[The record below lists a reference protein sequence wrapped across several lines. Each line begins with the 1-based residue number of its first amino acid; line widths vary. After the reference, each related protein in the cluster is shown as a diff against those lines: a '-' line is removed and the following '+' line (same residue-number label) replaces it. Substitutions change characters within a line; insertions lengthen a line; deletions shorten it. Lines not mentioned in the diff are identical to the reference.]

1 MFEKTWQT
9 YQRME
14 RDMRFLLD
22 THNEMRCALR
32 NIEKRVFGLL
42 QNAEA
47 HALTPLI
54 TFNLEEI
61 LGIIEFNDPDRYHIR
76 LGNPESAIEGAIK
89 SEKLRQQLK
98 QIPKDNTL

>member
-22 THNEMRCALR
+22 THNEMQCALK

-61 LGIIEFNDPDRYHIR
+61 LGIISFNDPDGYHQRRDNLEIEAEHKI
-76 LGNPESAIEGAIK
+76 ES
-89 SEKLRQQLK
+89 LK
-98 QIPKDNTL
+98 QRKKMEQSYKEKK